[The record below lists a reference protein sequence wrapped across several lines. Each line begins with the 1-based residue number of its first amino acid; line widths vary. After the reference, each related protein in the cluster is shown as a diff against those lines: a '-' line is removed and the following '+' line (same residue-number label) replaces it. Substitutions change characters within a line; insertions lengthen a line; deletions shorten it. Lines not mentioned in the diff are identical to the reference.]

1 MKTLWDSV
9 IGAAA
14 ARGGALTGPGRAVPL
29 ASLARS
35 SCLAG
40 RLESLRGR
48 SVMVAVRDQFTAA
61 IALIELDGIARRMV
75 LCTPDLS
82 PEHLPHVVRSAQA
95 DAWLGDA
102 SSSAPPAGVGLEF
115 AVDADSMPEP
125 CHVERGASCE
135 TEWVLLTSG
144 TTGAPK
150 LVAHT
155 LASLTS
161 AFAGAALEDVPL
173 TVPSVRPSGPD
184 ILSGRS
190 PLRASP
196 IWSTF
201 YDIRRYGG
209 LQIYLRGLYSGSLM
223 LSSAGEPITDFLARA
238 SAAGVTHISGT
249 PSHWRKALMSGAA
262 ERFSPVYV
270 RLSGEIADQ
279 GILDAL
285 RAAFPQAVVAHA
297 FASTEAGVAF
307 EVQDGRAGFPAS
319 LVGQAEADVELD
331 VSRGTLRIKSSG
343 NASAYLGA
351 GAPPLKD
358 AEGFV
363 DLGDRLELRE
373 GRYYFV
379 GRSGGI
385 INVGGQKVHPEE
397 VEAVINSHPRVRM
410 SLVRS
415 RRNPITGAVVTADVV
430 LADGSSAPGTSADE
444 RIRQEI
450 LDACRTT
457 LAAHK
462 VPALIRFVPSLEM
475 SAAGKL
481 VRPNESPG
489 AIHNDTR
496 QRVGPRGSGGEA
508 QEEPSN
514 A

>member
-1 MKTLWDSV
+1 MALWDSV
-9 IGAAA
+9 AGGAA
-14 ARGGALTGPGRAVPL
+14 ARGSALIGPARVVPL
-29 ASLARS
+29 ASLAHA

-40 RLESLRGR
+40 RLDALRGR
-48 SVMVAVRDQFTAA
+48 SVIVAVRDPLTAA
-61 IALIELDGIARRMV
+61 VVLLELDGVARRMV
-75 LCTPDLS
+75 LCTPDL
-82 PEHLPHVVRSAQA
+82 PREHLPHVVRRAEA
-95 DAWLGDA
+95 DVWLSD
-102 SSSAPPAGVGLEF
+102 SPDNSPPAGVELDF
-115 AVDADSMPEP
+115 AVDADSELVPLRDSVQRP
-125 CHVERGASCE
+125 VHRADCQAD

-161 AFAGAALEDVPL
+161 AFAGESAEEGAAPV
-173 TVPSVRPSGPD
+173 
-184 ILSGRS
+184 
-190 PLRASP
+190 
-196 IWSTF
+196 WSTF

-209 LQIYLRGLYSGSLM
+209 LQIYLRALHAGSL
-223 LSSAGEPITDFLARA
+223 LLASAGEATTDYLARA
-238 SAAGVTHISGT
+238 AAAGVTHISGT

-262 ERFSPVYV
+262 ERFSPRYV

-285 RAAFPQAVVAHA
+285 RVAFPRAVVAHA

-307 EVQDGRAGFPAS
+307 EVRDGRAGFPAA
-319 LVGQAEADVELD
+319 LVGQSDRGVEVD
-331 VSRGTLRIKSSG
+331 VSRGTLRIRSPG
-343 NASAYLGA
+343 NALAYLGTD
-351 GAPPLKD
+351 APPLKD

-363 DLGDRLELRE
+363 DLGDRLELRD

-385 INVGGQKVHPEE
+385 INVGGLKVHPEE
-397 VEAVINSHPRVRM
+397 VEAVINSHPHVRM

-430 LADGSSAPGTSADE
+430 LADGTAGVEPGADE

-475 SAAGKL
+475 SVSGKL
-481 VRPNESPG
+481 VRPS
-489 AIHNDTR
+489 A
-496 QRVGPRGSGGEA
+496 
-508 QEEPSN
+508 
-514 A
+514 

>member
-1 MKTLWDSV
+1 MALWDSV

-14 ARGGALTGPGRAVPL
+14 TRGGALIGPSRALPL
-29 ASLARS
+29 AALTQT

-40 RLESLRGR
+40 RLEALRGR
-48 SVMVAVRDQFTAA
+48 SVIIALRDPFTAA
-61 IALIELDGIARRMV
+61 VVLLELDGVARRMV
-75 LCTPDLS
+75 LCTPDL
-82 PEHLPHVVRSAQA
+82 PREHLPHVIRCAQA
-95 DAWLGDA
+95 DVWLGDTA
-102 SSSAPPAGVGLEF
+102 AGGPPPNVELDF
-115 AVDADSMPEP
+115 AVEADAEPVPLPPGPQRP
-125 CHVERGASCE
+125 CHRADCQAA

-161 AFAGAALEDVPL
+161 AFAQEPQQGAAPL
-173 TVPSVRPSGPD
+173 
-184 ILSGRS
+184 
-190 PLRASP
+190 
-196 IWSTF
+196 WSTF

-209 LQIYLRGLYSGSLM
+209 LQIYLRALHAGSLM
-223 LSSAGEPITDFLARA
+223 LASAGEATTDYLARA
-238 SAAGVTHISGT
+238 AAAGVTHISGT

-262 ERFSPVYV
+262 ARFSPAYV

-285 RAAFPQAVVAHA
+285 RAAFPRAVVAHA

-307 EVQDGRAGFPAS
+307 EVRDGRAGFPAT
-319 LVGQAEADVELD
+319 LVGTSKDGVELD
-331 VSRGTLRIKSSG
+331 VSRGTLRIKSPG
-343 NASAYLGA
+343 NASGYLGA
-351 GAPPLKD
+351 DAPPLKD
-358 AEGFV
+358 AEGYV
-363 DLGDRLELRE
+363 DLGDRLELRD

-385 INVGGQKVHPEE
+385 INVGGLKVHPEE

-430 LADGSSAPGTSADE
+430 LADGAGAAIAAEE

-450 LDACRTT
+450 LEACRTT

-462 VPALIRFVPSLEM
+462 VPALIRFVPALEM
-475 SAAGKL
+475 SASGKL
-481 VRPNESPG
+481 VRPS
-489 AIHNDTR
+489 A
-496 QRVGPRGSGGEA
+496 
-508 QEEPSN
+508 
-514 A
+514 

>member
-1 MKTLWDSV
+1 MALCDSV

-14 ARGGALTGPGRAVPL
+14 ARGGALISCARTVPL
-29 ASLARS
+29 ASLGET

-40 RLESLRGR
+40 RLDALRGR
-48 SVMVAVRDQFTAA
+48 SIMVVVRAPLTAA
-61 IALIELDGIARRMV
+61 VVLMELDGVARRMV
-75 LCTPDLS
+75 LCTPDL
-82 PEHLPHVVRSAQA
+82 PREHLPHVVRCAQA
-95 DAWLGDA
+95 DVWLTD
-102 SSSAPPAGVGLEF
+102 SPENPPPPDVALDLAVADPGPMALTGGMRRAVHGTEF
-115 AVDADSMPEP
+115 QVD
-125 CHVERGASCE
+125 

-161 AFAGAALEDVPL
+161 AFADQPEEGAAPV
-173 TVPSVRPSGPD
+173 
-184 ILSGRS
+184 
-190 PLRASP
+190 
-196 IWSTF
+196 WSTF

-209 LQIYLRGLYSGSLM
+209 LQIYLRALHAGSFVLA
-223 LSSAGEPITDFLARA
+223 SAGEAVEDYLARA
-238 SAAGVTHISGT
+238 AAAGVTHISGT
-249 PSHWRKALMSGAA
+249 PSHWRKALMSGPFAH
-262 ERFSPVYV
+262 FSPHYV

-285 RAAFPQAVVAHA
+285 RAAFPRAVVAHA
-297 FASTEAGVAF
+297 FASTEAGVGF
-307 EVQDGRAGFPAS
+307 EVRDGMAGFPAS
-319 LVGQAEADVELD
+319 LVGKSPRGVELD
-331 VSRGTLRIKSSG
+331 VSRGTLRIRSPG
-343 NASAYLGA
+343 NASAYLGP

-363 DLGDRLELRE
+363 DLGDRLELRD

-385 INVGGQKVHPEE
+385 INVGGLKVHPEE

-415 RRNPITGAVVTADVV
+415 RRNPITGAVVAADVV
-430 LADGSSAPGTSADE
+430 LADAVGAEAATDD

-475 SAAGKL
+475 SASGKL
-481 VRPNESPG
+481 IRPN
-489 AIHNDTR
+489 
-496 QRVGPRGSGGEA
+496 
-508 QEEPSN
+508 N

>member
-1 MKTLWDSV
+1 MALWDSV

-14 ARGGALTGPGRAVPL
+14 ARSGALMGPARTVTL
-29 ASLARS
+29 ASLAQA
-35 SCLAG
+35 SCLG
-40 RLESLRGR
+40 ESLDALRRR
-48 SVMVAVRDQFTAA
+48 SVIVAIRDQLTAA
-61 IALIELDGIARRMV
+61 LALLELDGVARRMV

-82 PEHLPHVVRSAQA
+82 PEHLPQVVRSAQA
-95 DAWLGDA
+95 DVWLGDS
-102 SSSAPPAGVGLEF
+102 SSSAPPAVAGLDF
-115 AVDADSMPEP
+115 ALDVEAEP
-125 CHVERGASCE
+125 QPCAVERRASCE

-161 AFAGAALEDVPL
+161 AFADQSVEEGAAQV
-173 TVPSVRPSGPD
+173 
-184 ILSGRS
+184 
-190 PLRASP
+190 
-196 IWSTF
+196 WSTF

-209 LQIYLRGLYSGSLM
+209 LQIYLRALYGGSLV
-223 LSSAGEPITDFLARA
+223 LSSAGEATTDFLARA
-238 SAAGVTHISGT
+238 GAAGVTHISGT

-262 ERFSPVYV
+262 ERFSPVYI

-285 RAAFPQAVVAHA
+285 RTAFPRAVVAHA
-297 FASTEAGVAF
+297 FASTEAGVGF
-307 EVQDGRAGFPAS
+307 EVRDGCAGLPAS
-319 LVGQAEADVELD
+319 LVGKSESGVELD
-331 VSRGTLRIKSSG
+331 VRHGTLRIRSPG
-343 NASAYLGA
+343 NASAYLGP

-358 AEGFV
+358 EEGFV

-385 INVGGQKVHPEE
+385 INVGGLKVHPEE
-397 VEAVINSHPRVRM
+397 VEAVINAHPRVRM

-430 LADGSSAPGTSADE
+430 LANGSSRADEAAADE

-450 LDACRTT
+450 LDACRLS

-462 VPALIRFVPSLEM
+462 VPALIRFVPSLAM

-481 VRPNESPG
+481 VRPD
-489 AIHNDTR
+489 A
-496 QRVGPRGSGGEA
+496 
-508 QEEPSN
+508 
-514 A
+514 